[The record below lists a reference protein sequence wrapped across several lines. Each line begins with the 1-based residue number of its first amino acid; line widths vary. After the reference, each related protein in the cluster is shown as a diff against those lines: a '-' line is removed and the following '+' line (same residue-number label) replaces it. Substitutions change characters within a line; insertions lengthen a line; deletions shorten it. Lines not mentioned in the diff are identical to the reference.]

1 MGHTD
6 RDIYRGNQKRNRPK
20 CEPWEPFVPGEYFRG
35 TVPSWRKKM
44 VRKAER
50 SAYRNAMQRGD
61 YEAAEMQADRNSLR
75 IKNVYIINI

>member
-1 MGHTD
+1 MARTD
-6 RDIYRGNQKRNRPK
+6 RHIYERTHK
-20 CEPWEPFVPGEYFRG
+20 EDWEPFVGGDFYRHRG
-35 TVPSWRKKM
+35 SVPSWRKKM

-75 IKNVYIINI
+75 IKNVYIINT

>member
-1 MGHTD
+1 MAKTE
-6 RDIYRGNQKRNRPK
+6 RDEYRGTHKNDWR
-20 CEPWEPFVPGEYFRG
+20 EPFVPGEYFRG

-75 IKNVYIINI
+75 IKNVYVYNI